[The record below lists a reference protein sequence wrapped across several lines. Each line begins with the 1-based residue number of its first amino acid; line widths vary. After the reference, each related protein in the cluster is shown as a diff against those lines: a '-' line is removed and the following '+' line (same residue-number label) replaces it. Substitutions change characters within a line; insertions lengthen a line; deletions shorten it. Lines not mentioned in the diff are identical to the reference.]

1 MGLSF
6 GPGGTAQ
13 RPFTHRDQVRWLR
26 VSLPCSGHTTEVWG
40 WRGTPTPQCSANRGL
55 LSTAC
60 SAVPG
65 HAYHPAQGC
74 STHSVERTT
83 AGRKGALEGAHL
95 LPPSLTGLRHC
106 TGSCFC
112 GALCKE
118 TESFLSP
125 CHVGVAATAHP
136 TTEHPQ
142 GKRGDS
148 WKHTRHLRTGPP
160 GHLLNN
166 SSGSTGLRAR
176 ALWKCSPLEEFVILH
191 ST

>member
-13 RPFTHRDQVRWLR
+13 RPFTHRPGQMAPSQPSLFWPHNWSLR
-26 VSLPCSGHTTEVWG
+26 MAGDPHSTVQCQKGPPLYSLLCGPRPRISSCSGLQYSL
-40 WRGTPTPQCSANRGL
+40 RG
-55 LSTAC
+55 
-60 SAVPG
+60 
-65 HAYHPAQGC
+65 
-74 STHSVERTT
+74 EDD
-83 AGRKGALEGAHL
+83 GRKGALEGAHL
-95 LPPSLTGLRHC
+95 LPPSLTGLWHC

-125 CHVGVAATAHP
+125 CHVGGAATAHP
-136 TTEHPQ
+136 AMEHPQ
-142 GKRGDS
+142 GKRGDC
-148 WKHTRHLRTGPP
+148 WKHTRHHRTGPP